1 MNILALLLIID
12 ASILASMDG
21 PDLPDD
27 FRKSETT
34 ATVEAELTPA
44 AQTPV
49 VVVRSPTPLIHWEV
63 AAGST
68 GLVKSSTKISER
80 WLVSEDWCANCP
92 AAKRRFLASGGQ
104 PQNIIT
110 IAEAK
115 RLHGKSIDG
124 VPHEYT
130 VQTEREVIQPPSYRR
145 QNEMAVELNNKK
157 RPPKSEILNHLR
169 TGGPHKE
176 KHWQSWFLESWE
188 AEQLYALHDDDH
200 FDRVPTF
207 DEQTVSAIVANAQGS
222 PELVAGILAAHLLR
236 RENISEE
243 QAVQAVTGL
252 FEITVDT
259 PESARK
265 WAADLLSK
273 QSVEFPKQ
281 GVSASWKGSDR
292 TISVRP
298 GRVQITPGA
307 IVSVKKFGVSLSTT
321 LRGVSFADDLSWL
334 TLELDGAP
342 DLTVRFQ

>member
-1 MNILALLLIID
+1 MNVLALLLIID

-34 ATVEAELTPA
+34 ATVEAEQTPA

-49 VVVRSPTPLIHWEV
+49 VVVPSSTPLIHWEV
-63 AAGST
+63 AAASR

-80 WLVSEDWCANCP
+80 WLVSEDWCRNCP
-92 AAKRRFLASGGQ
+92 AAKQRFLASGGQ

-115 RLHGKSIDG
+115 RLHDKTIGG

-130 VQTEREVIQPPSYRR
+130 MQTEREVIQPPSYRR
-145 QNEMAVELNNKK
+145 QNEMTVELNNKK

-169 TGGPHKE
+169 TGGPHKG

-207 DEQTVSAIVANAQGS
+207 DEEAVSAVVANAQGS
-222 PELVAGILAAHLLR
+222 PELMAGILAAHLLR
-236 RENISEE
+236 REKISEE
-243 QAVQAVTGL
+243 QAAQGL
-252 FEITVDT
+252 LEITVET
-259 PESARK
+259 PEGARK

-273 QSVEFPKQ
+273 QSVEFPQQ

-321 LRGVSFADDLSWL
+321 LRGVSFADDLSWT